1 MTGKPQKN
9 NHQNHFFMI
18 PVMRFQKND
27 LSHFS
32 LPAKSYRLH
41 TSELL
46 LNEFNHEGES
56 MSGNAN
62 KMELVEDTQMEL
74 EDFAKA
80 MKRSQNIIEHDMQ
93 GKIISVNQNYLTCMG
108 FTQAG
113 LIGSLE
119 DQVHPAGM
127 WETLQ
132 KGETFSGEF
141 RRKSSSGKD
150 KWFHSTYLPVNN
162 KVLQIATDI
171 TSTKEELQVRT
182 DIMNTTSIVSEANLK
197 GDILSINDK
206 YIEISQYTK
215 EELIGNPH
223 NITRHPDMP
232 KEVFKEMWAT
242 IGRGKIFRGIVKNR
256 AKDGTPYY
264 VDAVIAPILGDNGKP
279 KKYLGVRYD
288 ITATEL
294 ERQNMKGIIRAI
306 DGSYAYIE
314 FNTSGV
320 VLQGNDIFLGLMG
333 YSSHEVKGKH
343 HRTFCEKS
351 FSDSF
356 EYGQFWKDL
365 NEGKSQNGIF
375 KRITKSGKVIWLQCV
390 YAPVTDETGR
400 VIKIVKMATDFTGM
414 RTMIDS
420 LGETAIELAAN
431 AAKLKEY
438 ALLMNDNAKKT
449 SHDSGV
455 AASSSEEIAMGVNT
469 VAASTEEMVA
479 SIREISR
486 SSNESAEMSRATLKN
501 AQEADAIVQKLGL
514 SSHEIGNVIK
524 VISSIAQQTNLLAL
538 NATIEA
544 ARAGDAG
551 RGFAVVAN
559 EVKELAKQTA
569 KATEDIT
576 HKIGSIQK
584 DTTSAVAAIGG
595 ISTAMEKLN
604 SISGAIAAAIE
615 EQTATTNEVSRVIGE
630 SKQGV
635 ASIAHVIKDVS
646 SGAVESAQKSEE
658 TLKASELLT
667 GLSEKLRALLKEV
680 QK

>member
-1 MTGKPQKN
+1 MSAT
-9 NHQNHFFMI
+9 
-18 PVMRFQKND
+18 
-27 LSHFS
+27 
-32 LPAKSYRLH
+32 AK
-41 TSELL
+41 
-46 LNEFNHEGES
+46 
-56 MSGNAN
+56 
-62 KMELVEDTQMEL
+62 KMELLEDTQLEL
-74 EDFAKA
+74 EEFANA
-80 MKRSQNIIEHDMQ
+80 MKRSQNIIEHDMH
-93 GKIISVNQNYLTCMG
+93 GKIISVNQNYLSCLGLTQSALMG
-108 FTQAG
+108 
-113 LIGSLE
+113 SME
-119 DQVHPAGM
+119 DHAYPDGM
-127 WETLQ
+127 WDNLR

-141 RRKSSSGKD
+141 KRKSATGKD
-150 KWFHSTYLPVNN
+150 KWFHSTYLPVND
-162 KVLQIATDI
+162 KVIQIATDI
-171 TSTKEELQVRT
+171 TSTKEELQART

-197 GDILSINDK
+197 GEILSINEK
-206 YIEISQYTK
+206 YIEISQYTRD
-215 EELIGNPH
+215 ELIGNPH

-264 VDAVIAPILGDNGKP
+264 VDAVIAPIIGENGKP

-288 ITATEL
+288 ITATEI
-294 ERQNMKGIIRAI
+294 ERQNMKGVIRAI
-306 DGSYAYIE
+306 DSSFAYSE
-314 FNTSGV
+314 FDIQGQI
-320 VLQGNDIFLGLMG
+320 LQGNNIFLQLLG
-333 YSSHEVKGKH
+333 YSESEVKGKH
-343 HRTFCEKS
+343 HRHFCDS
-351 FSDSF
+351 ATSDTN
-356 EYGQFWKDL
+356 EYAQFWKDL
-365 NEGKSQNGIF
+365 NSGKSQSGIY
-375 KRITKSGKVIWLQCV
+375 KRTTKSGKVIWLQSV

-400 VIKIVKMATDFTGM
+400 VIKIVAMATDFTGM
-414 RTMIDS
+414 RSMIDS
-420 LGETAIELAAN
+420 LGETASELAVN
-431 AAKLKEY
+431 AAKLKEN

-455 AASSSEEIAMGVNT
+455 AASSSEQIAMGINT

-479 SIREISR
+479 SIREIARSSSDSADMSR
-486 SSNESAEMSRATLKN
+486 STLKN
-501 AQEADAIVQKLGL
+501 AQDADAIVQKLGL

-635 ASIAHVIKDVS
+635 SSIAHVIKDVS
-646 SGAVESAQKSEE
+646 AGAVESAQKSEE
-658 TLKASELLT
+658 TLKASDLLT
-667 GLSEKLRALLKEV
+667 GLSEKLRTLLKEV